1 LTLPNQLSVLRILLS
16 PLFLWFFLQEN
27 NTLKLIG
34 LIIYLIASITDWYDG
49 WHARKFQ
56 VITKTGIFLDPLAD
70 KILTSCAFLSF
81 YLLNIMPFWMMVI
94 IVIRDII
101 ITFLR
106 SYKEHKGAILSTSYL
121 AKVKTTVQMF
131 YIFLILILIFL
142 KTMGVM
148 VEFINWFL
156 FSELNFIIMLIV
168 TLLTLFTGIQYFFE
182 KNSNQN

>member
-49 WHARKFQ
+49 WHARRFQ

-70 KILTSCAFLSF
+70 KILTSCAFISF
-81 YLLNIMPFWMMVI
+81 YILGIMPFWMMAI
-94 IVIRDII
+94 IVTRDII
-101 ITFLR
+101 VTFLR
-106 SYKEHKGAILSTSYL
+106 SYKEHKGAVLSTSYI

-131 YIFLILILIFL
+131 YIFFILILMFL
-142 KTMGVM
+142 NTMDVER
-148 VEFINWFL
+148 EFINYFL
-156 FSELNFIIMLIV
+156 FSDVNYILMLIV
-168 TLLTLFTGIQYFFE
+168 TGLTLFTGLQYFIE
-182 KNSNQN
+182 RKK